1 MLKLLRIKSRLGAVP
16 QASVSTG
23 QSAVEAL
30 YEQELQANATAL
42 QERRRKNR
50 RRRSIHDW
58 VEYWPLAAGIVVSS
72 FTPQL
77 RHLVGA
83 FQPWGDWL
91 VFPFAALISRPE
103 TNLRGDLAY
112 TLPVSFMYLQF
123 PIEGLLAK
131 FGLKGRVTVPR
142 CLGIVLFLHGFAV
155 LELWLATGA
164 FGK

>member
-16 QASVSTG
+16 PASVSTG

-30 YEQELQANATAL
+30 YEQELQANTTAL

-77 RHLVGA
+77 RHVVEA
-83 FQPWGDWL
+83 F
-91 VFPFAALISRPE
+91 RP
-103 TNLRGDLAY
+103 
-112 TLPVSFMYLQF
+112 
-123 PIEGLLAK
+123 
-131 FGLKGRVTVPR
+131 
-142 CLGIVLFLHGFAV
+142 
-155 LELWLATGA
+155 
-164 FGK
+164 